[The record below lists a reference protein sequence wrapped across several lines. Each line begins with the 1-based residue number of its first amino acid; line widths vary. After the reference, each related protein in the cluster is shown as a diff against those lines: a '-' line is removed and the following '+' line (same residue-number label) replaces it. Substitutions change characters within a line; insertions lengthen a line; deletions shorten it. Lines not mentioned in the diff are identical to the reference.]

1 MKERFPELKIIIN
14 GGIEEISDVKKQLG
28 FVDGVMLGRQIYSD
42 PAFLLKIDKEI
53 YGNDTNLE
61 FSKGLQNYMTY
72 ILNLDNK
79 KDVNRAIT
87 HLIQIIRKISNTKEI
102 RRELLSNVK
111 DNTINLEH
119 IFDGFKEDLNQKVHL
134 QTR

>member
-1 MKERFPELKIIIN
+1 
-14 GGIEEISDVKKQLG
+14 
-28 FVDGVMLGRQIYSD
+28 MLGRKIYSD
-42 PAFLLKIDKEI
+42 PAFLLEIDKEI

-61 FSKGLQNYMTY
+61 FSKGLQNYLTY

-111 DNTINLEH
+111 DNSINLEH

>member
-1 MKERFPELKIIIN
+1 
-14 GGIEEISDVKKQLG
+14 
-28 FVDGVMLGRQIYSD
+28 MLGRKIYSD
-42 PAFLLKIDKEI
+42 PAFLLQIDKEI
-53 YGNDTNLE
+53 YGNETNLE

>member
-1 MKERFPELKIIIN
+1 
-14 GGIEEISDVKKQLG
+14 
-28 FVDGVMLGRQIYSD
+28 MLGRKIYSD
-42 PAFLLKIDKEI
+42 PAFLLQIDKEI
-53 YGNDTNLE
+53 YLDENKLDFESGMN
-61 FSKGLQNYMTY
+61 NYMNY
-72 ILNLDNK
+72 ILSLDNP

-87 HLIQIIRKISNTKEI
+87 HLLQKIRKISNTKEI

-111 DNTINLEH
+111 DNSINLEH

>member
-1 MKERFPELKIIIN
+1 
-14 GGIEEISDVKKQLG
+14 
-28 FVDGVMLGRQIYSD
+28 
-42 PAFLLKIDKEI
+42 
-53 YGNDTNLE
+53 
-61 FSKGLQNYMTY
+61 MTY

>member
-1 MKERFPELKIIIN
+1 
-14 GGIEEISDVKKQLG
+14 
-28 FVDGVMLGRQIYSD
+28 MLGRKIYSD
-42 PAFLLKIDKEI
+42 PAFLLQIDKEI

-72 ILNLDNK
+72 ILNLGNK

-87 HLIQIIRKISNTKEI
+87 HLLQIIRKISNTKEI
-102 RRELLSNVK
+102 RRELLSNIK
-111 DNTINLEH
+111 DNSVDLEH
-119 IFDGFKEDLNQKVHL
+119 IFDCFKEDLTQKAHL

>member
-1 MKERFPELKIIIN
+1 MSKL
-14 GGIEEISDVKKQLG
+14 
-28 FVDGVMLGRQIYSD
+28 
-42 PAFLLKIDKEI
+42 KEI

-111 DNTINLEH
+111 DNSINLEH

>member
-1 MKERFPELKIIIN
+1 
-14 GGIEEISDVKKQLG
+14 
-28 FVDGVMLGRQIYSD
+28 MLGRKIYSD
-42 PAFLLKIDKEI
+42 PAFLLEIDKEI

-61 FSKGLQNYMTY
+61 FSKGLQNYLTY

>member
-1 MKERFPELKIIIN
+1 
-14 GGIEEISDVKKQLG
+14 
-28 FVDGVMLGRQIYSD
+28 MLGRKIYSD

-87 HLIQIIRKISNTKEI
+87 HLLQIIRKISNTKEI

>member
-1 MKERFPELKIIIN
+1 
-14 GGIEEISDVKKQLG
+14 
-28 FVDGVMLGRQIYSD
+28 MLGRKIYSD
-42 PAFLLKIDKEI
+42 PAFLLQIDKEI

-102 RRELLSNVK
+102 RRELLSNIK
-111 DNTINLEH
+111 DNSVDLEN
-119 IFDGFKEDLNQKVHL
+119 IFDCFKEDLNQKVHL

>member
-1 MKERFPELKIIIN
+1 
-14 GGIEEISDVKKQLG
+14 
-28 FVDGVMLGRQIYSD
+28 
-42 PAFLLKIDKEI
+42 
-53 YGNDTNLE
+53 
-61 FSKGLQNYMTY
+61 MTY

-87 HLIQIIRKISNTKEI
+87 HLIQIIIGKISNTKEI